1 MSQDLAEA
9 RVSPWAWGE
18 YYSRGK
24 YFTGPTKTACVAS
37 PKEPGGQCARRRL
50 EAGGGGSGQEVAR
63 AWPPV
68 PASCLGHW
76 PCVGGRRE
84 GY

>member
-1 MSQDLAEA
+1 MGVGRILL
-9 RVSPWAWGE
+9 
-18 YYSRGK
+18 RGK

-37 PKEPGGQCARRRL
+37 PKEPGGQCARRL
-50 EAGGGGSGQEVAR
+50 EAGRGGSGQEVAR

-76 PCVGGRRE
+76 PWSSFFMKWGNFGGLT
-84 GY
+84 